1 MAYEPL
7 HHKYRP
13 QTFAQLVGQ
22 DAIATTLANALRQNR
37 IAPAYLFSGPRGTGK
52 TSSARILAKSL
63 NCIRQEYPTP
73 DPCGICETCQAI
85 TNGSA
90 LDFIEIDA
98 ASNTGVDNIR
108 ELIERAQFAPAQCR
122 YKVYVIDECHMLS
135 TAAFNA
141 LLKTLEEPPSNVVFV
156 LATTDPQRVLP
167 TIISRCQR
175 FDYRRIPLE
184 PMVTHLRHIA
194 SQEKIAIH
202 DEALQLVAQIS
213 QGGLRD
219 AQSLLDQLSLL
230 EPPIAA
236 EAVWD
241 LVGAVPERDLLAL
254 VQGIFSDNSTAVFE
268 QARKLMDR
276 GREPL
281 IVLQNLAGFYRDL
294 LIAKT
299 AGERHDLVA
308 ITPPTWAE
316 MQALVQTIDV
326 PWLLLGQQHLRAAE
340 VQVKNTTQPR
350 LWLEV
355 TLLGLLPSTLGGHHL
370 GPIASTAMAQGTPA
384 LSSPSPPVAS
394 AEVPGQA
401 SPSAPTPV
409 QPGIAKI
416 STAEPGE
423 GTSLPPQESSPPQEG
438 FFGEAAPSQPPISP
452 SESAP
457 PQSPPPEETKTAQ
470 DNRDL
475 AQLWQQVLAVVQP
488 FGTQALMKQQGNL
501 LSFDGTVARIGI
513 SSKPLFK
520 MAQGRIP
527 NVEEAFQQ
535 VVQNKVQVSLEVL
548 PDPKPDEPS
557 SGLALSVEPPRS
569 PVAQAGA
576 PTASHTPKAIPPLPE
591 PSAPPA
597 VPAPQLSS
605 ATIPQGVAQH
615 GQDSPSQRTPDTA
628 PPNASPELGAAIPPQ
643 PPLPDLA
650 TDFDRAVKNFAQFF
664 NGQVVDMDED
674 INALLSGSREPSEAT
689 AQQPSHPDRDV
700 PF

>member
-22 DAIATTLANALRQNR
+22 DAIATTLANALRQQR
-37 IAPAYLFSGPRGTGK
+37 IAPAYLLSGPRGTGK

-63 NCIRQEYPTP
+63 NCISQNQPTP
-73 DPCGICETCQAI
+73 DPCGICETCRAI
-85 TNGSA
+85 ANGSA

-141 LLKTLEEPPSNVVFV
+141 LLKTLEEPPNNVVFV

-175 FDYRRIPLE
+175 FDYRRIPLD
-184 PMVTHLRHIA
+184 PMLAHLRTIA
-194 SQEKIAIH
+194 TQEGITID
-202 DEALQLVAQIS
+202 DEALRLVAQIS

-236 EAVWD
+236 DAVWD
-241 LVGAVPERDLLAL
+241 LVGAVPERDLLTLVEAIVNDDGTAAL
-254 VQGIFSDNSTAVFE
+254 D

-299 AGERHDLVA
+299 AGDRQDLVA
-308 ITPPTWAE
+308 ITPPTWAK
-316 MQALVQTIDV
+316 MQTLVAVLDLQLI
-326 PWLLLGQQHLRAAE
+326 LLGQQHLRSAE

-355 TLLGLLPSTLGGHHL
+355 TLMGLLPSTLAARVGASGAAAPASPAAAPVSL
-370 GPIASTAMAQGTPA
+370 RPQPSAQPSGPTP
-384 LSSPSPPVAS
+384 SSPTPTAGAQPVAS
-394 AEVPGQA
+394 APATPPPTEQNT
-401 SPSAPTPV
+401 APP
-409 QPGIAKI
+409 P
-416 STAEPGE
+416 EPGSSQAPE
-423 GTSLPPQESSPPQEG
+423 PP
-438 FFGEAAPSQPPISP
+438 APSQEPAAAAPQPASTPEP
-452 SESAP
+452 SS
-457 PQSPPPEETKTAQ
+457 
-470 DNRDL
+470 DL
-475 AQLWQQVLAVVQP
+475 VQLWQQVLAQLQP
-488 FGTQALMKQQGNL
+488 FGTQALMKQQGSL

-527 NVEEAFQQ
+527 NVEAAFQQ
-535 VVQNKVQVSLEVL
+535 VVQHKVTVSLEVL
-548 PDPKPDEPS
+548 PDPKPDETNV
-557 SGLALSVEPPRS
+557 SVM
-569 PVAQAGA
+569 GD
-576 PTASHTPKAIPPLPE
+576 
-591 PSAPPA
+591 PSAPAQPSPPA
-597 VPAPQLSS
+597 APLPPPLDPPQAESASPASS
-605 ATIPQGVAQH
+605 NSY
-615 GQDSPSQRTPDTA
+615 DSGGLPPTETHTA
-628 PPNASPELGAAIPPQ
+628 PTSSPQEFANGNLAPP
-643 PPLPDLA
+643 PSGLPEVGN
-650 TDFDRAVKNFAQFF
+650 DFDRAVKNFAQFF
-664 NGQVVDMDED
+664 NGQVVDLTDD
-674 INALLSGSREPSEAT
+674 VDALISGGRQPSAAT
-689 AQQPSHPDRDV
+689 AKQPSHPDKDV